1 MTPLFEKEETFEL
14 LLWNIYAIAMKLIL
28 STNKK
33 KEEEGEEKD
42 KTKKLIQK
50 SECGQYTL
58 FAFITI

>member
-1 MTPLFEKEETFEL
+1 MEYLRNRNEINFINK
-14 LLWNIYAIAMKLIL
+14 K
-28 STNKK
+28 KK
-33 KEEEGEEKD
+33 KEEEEEKD

>member
-1 MTPLFEKEETFEL
+1 MEYLRNRNEINFINKQ
-14 LLWNIYAIAMKLIL
+14 
-28 STNKK
+28 KK

>member
-1 MTPLFEKEETFEL
+1 MEYLRNRNENNF
-14 LLWNIYAIAMKLIL
+14 
-28 STNKK
+28 TNKK
-33 KEEEGEEKD
+33 KKEEKKD

>member
-1 MTPLFEKEETFEL
+1 MEYLRNRNEINFINK
-14 LLWNIYAIAMKLIL
+14 
-28 STNKK
+28 KK
-33 KEEEGEEKD
+33 KEEAEKD

>member
-1 MTPLFEKEETFEL
+1 MEYLRNRNEINF
-14 LLWNIYAIAMKLIL
+14 I
-28 STNKK
+28 NKK
-33 KEEEGEEKD
+33 KKKEEEKD

>member
-1 MTPLFEKEETFEL
+1 MEYLRNRNEINFINK
-14 LLWNIYAIAMKLIL
+14 KK
-28 STNKK
+28 KK
-33 KEEEGEEKD
+33 KEEEEKD

>member
-1 MTPLFEKEETFEL
+1 MTPLFGKEETFRL
-14 LLWNIYAIAMKLIL
+14 LLWNIYAIAMKIIL
-28 STNKK
+28 STTK
-33 KEEEGEEKD
+33 KEEEEKKD